1 MARLELWHSPKLRN
15 RLGPRSRRYLFI
27 YPRSMRRKRGGKSK
41 TGHCKAS
48 PKGWFAEPRL
58 GITVS
63 CCSDPH
69 KIFRNTAKQVS
80 SIGITRRGRSMRGRG
95 VAVTTPPG
103 RRCSGARADV
113 NAAMC
118 RAICSEPCE
127 AYCRPPNPH
136 EPRRRAALLPSGRGR
151 SAVRVASD
159 TRWCRRHVSATAM
172 TRVLAGSDPRQ
183 TCSAGRADILGS
195 CAAHRRP
202 S

>member
-15 RLGPRSRRYLFI
+15 RLGPRSRRYVFI

-58 GITVS
+58 SITVS

-80 SIGITRRGRSMRGRG
+80 SIGITRRGRPMRGRG
-95 VAVTTPPG
+95 VAVTTPTG

-127 AYCRPPNPH
+127 ARPDPKPA
-136 EPRRRAALLPSGRGR
+136 EPRRRVAPSCTCAGPLCRSGRFGYPMVQTAR
-151 SAVRVASD
+151 VRNGNDESP
-159 TRWCRRHVSATAM
+159 CRK
-172 TRVLAGSDPRQ
+172 
-183 TCSAGRADILGS
+183 
-195 CAAHRRP
+195 
-202 S
+202 